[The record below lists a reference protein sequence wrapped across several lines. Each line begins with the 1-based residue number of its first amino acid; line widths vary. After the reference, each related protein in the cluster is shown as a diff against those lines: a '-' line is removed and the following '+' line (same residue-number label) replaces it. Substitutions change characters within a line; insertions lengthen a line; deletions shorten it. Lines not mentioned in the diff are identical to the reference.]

1 MDVRQI
7 RFTGSG
13 RDAPCLEIQH
23 YAAFYVPIIK
33 ESPFYPQ
40 GREQK
45 VDSNQEPFTHPAP
58 EQIPKTFV
66 EAVNVLRPS
75 AIIGK

>member
-1 MDVRQI
+1 MPGNPTARVVTAFPALSQKEPM
-7 RFTGSG
+7 F
-13 RDAPCLEIQH
+13 CL
-23 YAAFYVPIIK
+23 
-33 ESPFYPQ
+33 Q

-45 VDSNQEPFTHPAP
+45 VDSNQEPFTHQAP

-75 AIIGK
+75 AIIGE

>member
-1 MDVRQI
+1 MSFSQEES
-7 RFTGSG
+7 T
-13 RDAPCLEIQH
+13 
-23 YAAFYVPIIK
+23 FYL
-33 ESPFYPQ
+33 Q

-45 VDSNQEPFTHPAP
+45 VDSNQEPFTHQAP
-58 EQIPKTFV
+58 EQLPKTFV